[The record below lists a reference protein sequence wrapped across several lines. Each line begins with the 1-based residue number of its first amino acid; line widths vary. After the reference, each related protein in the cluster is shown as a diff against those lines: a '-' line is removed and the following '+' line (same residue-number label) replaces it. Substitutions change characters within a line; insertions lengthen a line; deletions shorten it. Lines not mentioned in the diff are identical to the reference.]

1 MSLWKIAWR
10 SIEQR
15 GLASSLTAFSMALGV
30 MLVVAVL
37 SIHGVVQ
44 TSFRNNANLGYNLI
58 VGAKGGKLQLTL
70 NSVYYLSQPIEN
82 IPYELYLEFLPQAA
96 RQAELQLALRA
107 RGEGRDGEFAPYV
120 DFAIPLCLGDYF
132 GRFRVVGTTPDM
144 FEQLKFGAEGERAY
158 EFAQGRNF
166 QRRSDEH
173 GFFEAVVGA
182 TVAAEMGVQLG
193 DLIST
198 THGDPEGMGHGRKF
212 TVVGILAPTGTPNDR
227 AAFVNMEGFYL
238 MKGHAKPLQAPGA
251 DGAMPGLPRPDD
263 VATRELVAGEVVIDD
278 DHSAS
283 LPDQLAIPP
292 LPIEQRE
299 VTAILVRTASNLVAP
314 LLQNTINEGNQAQVV
329 LPVLEIFTLF
339 EVFVKPVQLILLVL
353 TAMICIVS
361 GVSILVSIYNS
372 MAGRRHEIA
381 VMRALGA
388 SRTAVLSI
396 ILIESIML
404 SVGGGGIGWVLGH
417 ALNWLA
423 GPVIERRTGVSIG
436 FFDFAPSVNV
446 YELLGGRGDVHWLS
460 ISSEI
465 LLIPFL
471 LLLAVIVGF
480 LPALAAYR
488 TDVAASLG
496 K

>member
-37 SIHGVVQ
+37 SIHGVIQ

-82 IPYELYLEFLPQAA
+82 IPYELYLEFLPRA
-96 RQAELQLALRA
+96 A
-107 RGEGRDGEFAPYV
+107 RGEEWQRALRTGGETRDGEFAPYV
-120 DFAIPLCLGDYF
+120 DFAVPLCLGDYF

-144 FEQLKFGAEGERAY
+144 FERLRFGAEEEKAY
-158 EFAQGRNF
+158 AFAQGRNF
-166 QRRSDEH
+166 QRRSAEH

-182 TVAAEMGVQLG
+182 TVAAEMGVRLG
-193 DLIST
+193 DLIRT
-198 THGDPEGMGHGRKF
+198 THGDPEGVGHGRQF
-212 TVVGILAPTGTPNDR
+212 AVVGILAPTGTPNDR
-227 AAFVNMEGFYL
+227 AAFVNMEGFFL
-238 MKGHAKPLQAPGA
+238 LKGHAKPPETPSP
-251 DGAMPGLPRPDD
+251 DGAGPDWPRPDGD
-263 VATRELVAGEVVIDD
+263 PSRDRLAGALLIED
-278 DHSAS
+278 DHAEHVA
-283 LPDQLAIPP
+283 DQAAIPP

-299 VTAILVRTASNLVAP
+299 VTAILVRTSSNLVAP
-314 LLQNTINEGNQAQVV
+314 LLQNTINEGRQAQVV

-339 EVFVKPVQLILLVL
+339 EVFVKPVQLVLLVL

-388 SRTAVLSI
+388 PRTAVLSI

-417 ALNWLA
+417 LLNGLA
-423 GPVIERRTGVSIG
+423 SPMIERRTGVSIG
-436 FFDFAPSVNV
+436 FFDLAPRLNV
-446 YELLGGRGDVHWLS
+446 YELLGGRGDIAWLS

-465 LLIPFL
+465 LLVPLL